1 MKQTIRYST
10 FETNSSSY
18 HTITIGKR
26 KDKGPLDDIV
36 KGNPTMLS
44 GIIKPKHIGYTS
56 SYSHISRNKLEK
68 ANMLL
73 RYIAAQI
80 DYTWIYDQEAYD
92 QLCDKY
98 KYHDPEYREEYIKII
113 ENYLPLKTLKKVI
126 SDYTGE
132 ETIINY
138 RTDIGSPYIE
148 VISDDNQDLADL
160 LGLHESEMEDEDLVY
175 AAISW
180 IVLND
185 EVEITEECESNE

>member
-1 MKQTIRYST
+1 MKQTIRNNV

-18 HTITIGKR
+18 HTITIGKIKNR
-26 KDKGPLDDIV
+26 EPLDNIV

-44 GIIKPKHIGYTS
+44 GIIKPKHIGGTS
-56 SYSHISRNKLEK
+56 SYIHTSRNKLEK

-73 RYIAAQI
+73 RYIAAEI
-80 DYTWIYDQEAYD
+80 DYTWIYNQKAYD
-92 QLCDKY
+92 ELCDKY
-98 KYHDPEYREEYIKII
+98 RYHDPEYREEYIKII
-113 ENYLPLKTLKKVI
+113 ENYLPLKILKKVI

-148 VISDDNQDLADL
+148 VISDDNQDLASL
-160 LGLHESEMEDEDLVY
+160 LSLHDSEMEDEDLLY